1 MVLDV
6 MNRLIVAFVLGV
18 FVFSFGYAQQI
29 EGSRY
34 KGFVAFE
41 YKIGN
46 DGIYGG
52 DGVYNLKRNACGVG
66 LMTSH
71 GSQINQFVYL
81 GAGFSFDRYTL
92 DNMGRVIAFPLFVHF
107 RANMNKTR
115 VSPFFDL
122 KTGYSPFDLVGFYL
136 SPNFGIRFG
145 IGKRLGIDIEV
156 GVALQGY
163 KIYTNRQIENAYIKG
178 LNISL
183 GLDF

>member
-1 MVLDV
+1 MVLDA
-6 MNRLIVAFVLGV
+6 MNRLIAALVFGI
-18 FVFSFGYAQQI
+18 FVFSFGYAQQH
-29 EGSRY
+29 EGARY

-46 DGIYGG
+46 DGVYGG
-52 DGVYNLKRNACGVG
+52 NGVYNLKRNARGVS

-81 GAGFSFDRYTL
+81 GAGFCVDRYTL
-92 DNMGRVIAFPLFVHF
+92 DNFGRVIAFPLFVHF
-107 RANMNKTR
+107 RANMNKNR

-145 IGKRLGIDIEV
+145 VGKRVGIDVQV

-163 KIYTNRQIENAYIKG
+163 KIYSNRLVENAYIKG